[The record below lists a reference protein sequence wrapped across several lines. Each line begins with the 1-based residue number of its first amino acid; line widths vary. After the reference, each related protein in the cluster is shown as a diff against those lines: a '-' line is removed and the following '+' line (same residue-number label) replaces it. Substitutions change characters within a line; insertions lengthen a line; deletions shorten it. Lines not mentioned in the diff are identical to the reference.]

1 MNDHGVAL
9 RRGHWHIKQE
19 SLFLRPS
26 FLEKT
31 SIFFAAVDRIKETIV
46 CKQRHIDAMIA
57 DMKKY
62 AGERQV
68 GRGHTH
74 WQIGKMGDMEAL
86 EDPLPNTSL

>member
-57 DMKKY
+57 DMKNTLASAKSD
-62 AGERQV
+62 V
-68 GRGHTH
+68 GTLTGR
-74 WQIGKMGDMEAL
+74 
-86 EDPLPNTSL
+86 